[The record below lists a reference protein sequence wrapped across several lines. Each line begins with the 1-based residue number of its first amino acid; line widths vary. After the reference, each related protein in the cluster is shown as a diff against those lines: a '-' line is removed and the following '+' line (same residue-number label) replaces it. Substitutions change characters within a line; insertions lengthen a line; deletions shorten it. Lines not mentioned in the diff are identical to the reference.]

1 MKRIRTIAAV
11 ATLVLVLAIVAPPAT
26 AAPLDAGKPLVSS
39 QAFEVLLDGLWS
51 SLDAIFD
58 RAGSSMDPNGEEAE
72 SETTTPDPALPS
84 EPASQDTSQMDPNG

>member
-1 MKRIRTIAAV
+1 MKRIRTVAAL

-26 AAPLDAGKPLVSS
+26 AAPPEAGEPLVSS
-39 QAFEVLLDGLWS
+39 QAFEAWVDGLWS
-51 SLDAIFD
+51 SLDAVFG

-84 EPASQDTSQMDPNG
+84 EPVSQDTSQMDPNG